1 MEVFTD
7 AALMFAYTVDMFFR
21 GMTPA
26 DDGLPVVARSARA
39 LGVRVPED
47 VRLDAESRVLPGRGG
62 MSVAPGS
69 MWNLPN
75 HRRPRGMWR
84 GSTGPADDH
93 VFSLAAVCVSSAGLS
108 ARLDPQRPLKHA
120 FIEPRSAVELSLY
133 EAMLASSRPDW
144 QQEWP

>member
-1 MEVFTD
+1 
-7 AALMFAYTVDMFFR
+7 MFFR

-26 DDGLPVVARSARA
+26 DDGLPVVAPGARA

-47 VRLDAESRVLPGRGG
+47 VQPDAEGRVLPGRGG

-84 GSTGPADDH
+84 GSTGPAGDH
-93 VFSLAAVCVSSAGLS
+93 VFSLAHALVSSAGLS
-108 ARLDPQRPLKHA
+108 ARPDPQRPLKHA
-120 FIEPRSAVELSLY
+120 FMEPRFAVQLSAF
-133 EAMLASSRPDW
+133 EAMIASTRSGW
-144 QQEWP
+144 HQEWP